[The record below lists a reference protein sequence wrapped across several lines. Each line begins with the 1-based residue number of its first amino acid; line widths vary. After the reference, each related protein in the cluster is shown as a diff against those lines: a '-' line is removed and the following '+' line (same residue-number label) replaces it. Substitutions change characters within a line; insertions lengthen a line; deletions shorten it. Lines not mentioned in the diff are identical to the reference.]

1 MKDEIIVFVN
11 KIVKII
17 HECTKRWDG
26 MPTKNYGDKFLLTW
40 RMPKLADAIDLI
52 KAENDEDSS
61 KLEIEEKEP
70 DMERG
75 KGGRQRARN
84 GKIAPTDDGQKESA
98 RDEGD
103 ALIKG
108 ETSDATAALKSAM
121 NGGIINED
129 DLFTGLT
136 QVETMAKRTEIAD
149 KAVIAAVK
157 TIAEL
162 ARA

>member
-84 GKIAPTDDGQKESA
+84 GKIAPTDDG
-98 RDEGD
+98 
-103 ALIKG
+103 
-108 ETSDATAALKSAM
+108 
-121 NGGIINED
+121 
-129 DLFTGLT
+129 
-136 QVETMAKRTEIAD
+136 
-149 KAVIAAVK
+149 
-157 TIAEL
+157 
-162 ARA
+162 